1 MVLLRQILCSLT
13 IAAIA
18 EAILMQTSAEQVP
31 SLHRVAPTYWKLI
44 TFFNFWP
51 FMLISA
57 LMLFVLFVSK
67 GFPLKPGVY
76 QNIVIQATPAARDF
90 FLELI
95 SILPVHSPAFFPNHS
110 RFFFLVLVVANS
122 GSRVG
127 LQNKIVHP
135 ARRYRE
141 LMQVP
146 VLSARGI

>member
-1 MVLLRQILCSLT
+1 MEVTRDLYSLNLFVKLMELHCHIMFSLA
-13 IAAIA
+13 IAAIT

-95 SILPVHSPAFFPNHS
+95 FTLAVHSPAFF
-110 RFFFLVLVVANS
+110 
-122 GSRVG
+122 
-127 LQNKIVHP
+127 QN
-135 ARRYRE
+135 
-141 LMQVP
+141 
-146 VLSARGI
+146 LS